1 MTGSSDTA
9 RLNNSCGGGFR
20 RARHLVAALLVLSA
34 CSANA
39 VAPPAST
46 QTPTTIEATSTTE
59 SSTTTTVAPKT
70 TTTVAP
76 TTTTISLKAKILAG
90 ATDEIAHSYPL
101 ATAINSSYAHTHGE
115 YPATDVF
122 ANCGSEVLAMATGVV
137 VHVRDVD
144 TYDKKTD
151 NPALRGGKSV
161 AILGGDGVRY
171 YTSHLDRIDVSGGQA
186 VTAGDA
192 IGTIGLTGDSEA
204 CHTHVGI
211 SPLCANAEWSLKR
224 GAVFPWPYLDAWRK
238 GTSKSPGPEVRA
250 WLVAHPDACTKA
262 SADPHAA
269 D

>member
-1 MTGSSDTA
+1 M
-9 RLNNSCGGGFR
+9 L
-20 RARHLVAALLVLSA
+20 
-34 CSANA
+34 
-39 VAPPAST
+39 P
-46 QTPTTIEATSTTE
+46 PTT
-59 SSTTTTVAPKT
+59 
-70 TTTVAP
+70 P
-76 TTTTISLKAKILAG
+76 TTTTTTTTTTTIALRKQILA
-90 ATDEIAHSYPL
+90 APTDNIAHSYPL
-101 ATAINSSYAHTHGE
+101 AASVNSSYAHTHGE

-137 VHVRDVD
+137 VHARSAD

-161 AILGGDGVRY
+161 AILGGDAVRY
-171 YTSHLDRIDVSGGQA
+171 YTSHLERIDVSDGQA
-186 VTAGDA
+186 VTAGDV

-211 SPLCANAEWSLKR
+211 SPWCPSPEWSIKR

-238 GTSKSPGPEVRA
+238 ESARSPGTEVRA
-250 WLVAHPDACTKA
+250 WLVAHPDACDKA